1 MDCAIRCT
9 QNIECTAMRYNGC
22 MGTCELGQKRA
33 TKPADSNTPE
43 SERINIHAAPGDV
56 SYYNKLLALPGF
68 ERDFYC
74 QLCIS
79 VSALCLSQI

>member
-56 SYYNKLLALPGF
+56 LHYNKLVRIPGF
-68 ERDFYC
+68 ARDFYC

-79 VSALCLSQI
+79 VSALYLSKI